1 MGGEDLMVVIVV
13 FIITVGAVAVLRPIG
28 RRLGDIVEIM
38 LRGKQGEGEGELRRM
53 GDLLETVSAR
63 MGLLEERQDFTER
76 LLASPD
82 REKDVEED
90 PPL

>member
-1 MGGEDLMVVIVV
+1 MDEDFIAMLIAI

-38 LRGKQGEGEGELRRM
+38 LRGKQGEAEGELRRM

-63 MGLLEERQDFTER
+63 MALLEERQDFTER

-82 REKDVEED
+82 REKDVED